1 MLTVRDTWTAGSVPE
16 HRGDVLLTV
25 RGTWTAGSIPE
36 HRDDVVWAVFAAS
49 ATVSP
54 APKQ

>member
-16 HRGDVLLTV
+16 HRGDAVLTV
-25 RGTWTAGSIPE
+25 RGTATAASVPE

-49 ATVSP
+49 AIVSP
-54 APKQ
+54 APK